1 MITHHTHSVYFL
13 WLKRSIKFTEW
24 QFGLFT
30 MSAKTIHIQL
40 YLCFEWTSNKPE
52 HFVWIL
58 LALWN
63 LCSASVTQ
71 KFYKKVSLFSLV
83 LLLAACCCCY
93 VLELFTIWLGWIL
106 SFPKMPK
113 PPTKCVYVSLSP
125 YYNWLPIACGRAV
138 VVCSLRLRVFIYI
151 LFILSFIFF
160 FNFAF
165 GIVIS
170 VFFSLMCVVAVV
182 ARYYEFLSTI
192 YTHTN
197 TLNIFVA
204 WNIMC
209 EHCEC
214 VCVCRQRLQ
223 HMRVTRRRHTRVW
236 PNISSLMSFHTEL
249 CSMQCL
255 CSSLLLCLFDWM
267 CRKWGTMNI
276 ESSQPENVF
285 QSLQLPI
292 ILQFI

>member
-1 MITHHTHSVYFL
+1 MDTV
-13 WLKRSIKFTEW
+13 
-24 QFGLFT
+24 G
-30 MSAKTIHIQL
+30 
-40 YLCFEWTSNKPE
+40 
-52 HFVWIL
+52 V

-63 LCSASVTQ
+63 LCSASVTL

-160 FNFAF
+160 FNSAF

-197 TLNIFVA
+197 TLNIICRMKYNV
-204 WNIMC
+204 WTLR
-209 EHCEC
+209 
-214 VCVCRQRLQ
+214 VCVCMSPAITAYASDPPTAHQGLTQ
-223 HMRVTRRRHTRVW
+223 HFQ
-236 PNISSLMSFHTEL
+236 PNEFPHRALFDAM
-249 CSMQCL
+249 
-255 CSSLLLCLFDWM
+255 SLLVFVIVPIWL
-267 CRKWGTMNI
+267 
-276 ESSQPENVF
+276 NV
-285 QSLQLPI
+285 S
-292 ILQFI
+292 